1 MSQASFT
8 HAGAPVYL
16 EPSEDLPLVDFV
28 VCVRGG
34 AALDPVAQPGLA
46 RMTARLMRRGTR
58 GVPASAIDDAI
69 GRLGAR
75 LSVTV
80 SRSATRFHGTVL
92 ARNLEPFVELLAGL
106 IRRPA
111 FRGSD
116 LARAK
121 RRIRHDLRALRED
134 DYGLAERHLR
144 RAFFPGHPFGRPV
157 GGTEASIASLKRPQI
172 VAHHAATV
180 RARNLVFGAAGA
192 IDADGLR
199 GLLERHFADL
209 PGGARPKARI
219 PATKPPRGRHVL
231 LVHKPERSQTQ
242 LGVALLGPKLKDPH
256 WFPFLVGDA
265 AFGGMFTSR
274 LVQEVRAKRGWSYS
288 AYSQLSVATQRDAW
302 RMWSHPAVEN
312 APACA
317 ALQLELLEAWHADGL
332 SPGELRRAKRYL
344 VGSRCFEE
352 DTAARRL
359 DHRLSAALYG
369 VDQESPATNPHLGGY
384 RRAIRGVTRKAV
396 HEAVAKRLDPRH
408 LLVVAV
414 GDATRLEAPFAK
426 LPGVRSVEVVP
437 FDARL

>member
-1 MSQASFT
+1 MSII
-8 HAGAPVYL
+8 V
-16 EPSEDLPLVDFV
+16 EPYET
-28 VCVRGG
+28 VRC
-34 AALDPVAQPGLA
+34 QMKCPGKK
-46 RMTARLMRRGTR
+46 
-58 GVPASAIDDAI
+58 
-69 GRLGAR
+69 
-75 LSVTV
+75 
-80 SRSATRFHGTVL
+80 RSATTL
-92 ARNLEPFVELLAGL
+92 
-106 IRRPA
+106 
-111 FRGSD
+111 
-116 LARAK
+116 
-121 RRIRHDLRALRED
+121 
-134 DYGLAERHLR
+134 
-144 RAFFPGHPFGRPV
+144 
-157 GGTEASIASLKRPQI
+157 
-172 VAHHAATV
+172 
-180 RARNLVFGAAGA
+180 
-192 IDADGLR
+192 
-199 GLLERHFADL
+199 
-209 PGGARPKARI
+209 
-219 PATKPPRGRHVL
+219 
-231 LVHKPERSQTQ
+231 SQ
-242 LGVALLGPKLKDPH
+242 K
-256 WFPFLVGDA
+256 
-265 AFGGMFTSR
+265 
-274 LVQEVRAKRGWSYS
+274 
-288 AYSQLSVATQRDAW
+288 LSVATQRDAW